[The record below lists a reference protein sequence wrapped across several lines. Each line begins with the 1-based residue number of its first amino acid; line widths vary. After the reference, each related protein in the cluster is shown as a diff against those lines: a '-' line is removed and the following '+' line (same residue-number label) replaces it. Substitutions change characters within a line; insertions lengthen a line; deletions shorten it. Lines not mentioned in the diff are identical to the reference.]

1 MKLLHT
7 SDWHVGKVLKGV
19 PRLEEQTAVL
29 GGVVDLAREEA
40 VDLVVVAGD
49 LYESAVAPPDA
60 QALVWSTLLA
70 LRDTGAEV
78 VVIAGNHDNPNRL
91 LAVAPLFDKLAVRV
105 LAQPARPDRGG
116 VVDVVA
122 ASTGETARLALL
134 PFVSQ
139 RSIVRAD
146 ELMASDGADHALA
159 YADRYR
165 RLSDILSAQF
175 TGEHVNLVVAHA
187 FVGGGTL
194 GGGER
199 SAHTVIDYFVPAT
212 VFPATAQYVALGHLH
227 RAQSMPG
234 PTQIHYCGS
243 PLAMDFGEADDV
255 KQVNI
260 IEAAPGR
267 PAKVEAVLLTSGRR
281 LRTLRGS
288 LDQLAA
294 MASDVR
300 DTDYV
305 RAIVQESTRAGLAD
319 EVRAL
324 VPGVVDVV
332 IESPERA
339 AAVAERQR
347 RAGRSPHELFAEF
360 CAERDHDDP
369 RVRALFAE
377 LLEEC
382 GAPGTR

>member
-1 MKLLHT
+1 
-7 SDWHVGKVLKGV
+7 
-19 PRLEEQTAVL
+19 
-29 GGVVDLAREEA
+29 
-40 VDLVVVAGD
+40 
-49 LYESAVAPPDA
+49 
-60 QALVWSTLLA
+60 
-70 LRDTGAEV
+70 
-78 VVIAGNHDNPNRL
+78 
-91 LAVAPLFDKLAVRV
+91 
-105 LAQPARPDRGG
+105 
-116 VVDVVA
+116 
-122 ASTGETARLALL
+122 
-134 PFVSQ
+134 
-139 RSIVRAD
+139 
-146 ELMASDGADHALA
+146 MASDGADHALA
-159 YADRYR
+159 YADRFR
-165 RLSDILSAQF
+165 RLSDVLSAQF

-187 FVGGGTL
+187 FVGGGVL

-199 SAHTVIDYFVPAT
+199 SAHTVLDYFVPAT

-260 IEAAPGR
+260 VDAAPGR